1 MTGLLYRELK
11 LNWVKMIG
19 FAFGMMIYPVLFVV
33 LFATNSGEMDSLTGR
48 LSIVMFGMAAFI
60 AFLVGG
66 VFQDAMFKDDERKK
80 WAYYIT
86 STPTGIK
93 GYMGAKYIIALFW
106 SMLTVTLLVLCNSIA
121 ADTNH
126 EIADASVVYVGF
138 LYIQLFMRSVEFPL
152 MARFGGK
159 TGKTA
164 KIVIV
169 VVLAMAAFVYFL
181 FGDTSAFADMDSF
194 WEKVISA
201 VEDPASMK
209 KFSLAASIIMA
220 AVMPLYYL
228 SYRLSVKWY
237 LKGAENYAK

>member
-11 LNWVKMIG
+11 LNRAKMIG
-19 FAFGMMIYPVLFVV
+19 FAFGMLIYPVLFTV
-33 LFATNSGEMDSLTGR
+33 LFATNSGETDSILGR

-66 VFQDAMFKDDERKK
+66 VFQDTMFKDDDRKK

-121 ADTNH
+121 IDTNH
-126 EIADASVVYVGF
+126 DVADASSVYIGF
-138 LYIQLFMRSVEFPL
+138 FCLQLFLRAVEFPL

-159 TGKTA
+159 TGKTV
-164 KIVIV
+164 KLV
-169 VVLAMAAFVYFL
+169 VLVALAMAGLIYFL

-201 VEDPASMK
+201 VEDPTSVK
-209 KFSLAASIIMA
+209 KLCLVISILMA
-220 AVMPLYYL
+220 VVLPLYYL

>member
-19 FAFGMMIYPVLFVV
+19 FAFGMMIYPVLFTVI
-33 LFATNSGEMDSLTGR
+33 FATDSGEMDIMTGR
-48 LSIVMFGMAAFI
+48 LSILMFGMAAFI

-121 ADTNH
+121 ADANL
-126 EIADASVVYVGF
+126 EIVDATAVYTAF
-138 LYIQLFMRSVEFPL
+138 FCIQLFLRAVEFPL

-159 TGKTA
+159 TGKTV
-164 KIVIV
+164 KIVILV
-169 VVLAMAAFVYFL
+169 ALAMAGVVYFL
-181 FGDTSAFADMDSF
+181 FGDTSVFADMDSF

-220 AVMPLYYL
+220 AVLPLYYL

-237 LKGAENYAK
+237 LKGAENYAR